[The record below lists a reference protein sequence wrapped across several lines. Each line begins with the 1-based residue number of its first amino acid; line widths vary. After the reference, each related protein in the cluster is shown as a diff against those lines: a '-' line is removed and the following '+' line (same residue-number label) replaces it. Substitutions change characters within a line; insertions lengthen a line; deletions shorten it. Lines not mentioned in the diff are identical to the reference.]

1 MIIIN
6 SVSNTLFSFNGIE
19 YFRNYISVV
28 RGERIEIFNCYE
40 RDDVMLPLTHYSEV
54 SLNGITYSNATDLQ
68 SVLQTVIYSRAT
80 LGSDEVEVVEQ
91 NNIGKVIYLD
101 YVSGSDL
108 LTQVLGDINSQTT
121 LISATD
127 NPVFFTAYK
136 SASTSSV
143 AQKLRFQFMG
153 GKGTWGAGGTAVLP
167 SHLYQL
173 PPESLLPE
181 DITANSKSNVI
192 SLGQVTNEPEFLT
205 KANSAVRDLTDTSKL
220 HYFSYSLDSVLYLK
234 RFTGQPGEYDGT
246 QTVLTK
252 TDFNE
257 ATNSN
262 VQPGLYLPT
271 LKDITAVDSFTDSP
285 ITITD
290 NDTGDNITFSGS
302 SIKHTSVNG
311 DTTILDYQPNTE
323 DVTYSIPAKTTDDVF
338 AMQSDVN
345 GITIVSNQSSS
356 ELYLKNVD
364 GTTLATIN
372 LGFLNNEGTT
382 FFYNETSEKLELKND
397 DGEVLSEVPVSAFVA
412 NLMQSVNFNGATPQT
427 LEFKDAE
434 GNVVDSVSFS
444 ISNIQGLQNALNGKI
459 STSHPS
465 NNITSDNLADWQKA
479 FNDYVSRRESSP
491 VAPEVFSGDM
501 NVMNKGTYM
510 TYLSTTAT
518 NKPFTQVSGLISVG
532 SATVGFQ
539 ILGSRTG
546 NELWFRPANGSY
558 GSWYRLWN
566 SGDFTLTGELG
577 TSEDLN
583 TYTETGIYTQN
594 SNVDA
599 SGGTNYPTP
608 YAGILK
614 VFRKG
619 DFIWQ
624 TYHSYSLQ
632 NEVFHRG
639 RNSSGSWVSWVRSWD
654 TSDFSQS
661 NIINWNTAFGWG
673 DFRDYGLGTDCKI
686 SSNWDSITQSG
697 FYRNGDSS
705 TVGIP
710 LAVGSIA
717 MLHMEVNGNAI
728 QMAFRSGGS
737 NYYIRRRTTSTWSSW
752 DSVLTSSNISTS
764 DTTNW
769 NTAYNR
775 GDFRDYG
782 LGESILPV
790 TDLTSSNANVNRFFR
805 FLSSANGS
813 GGFAGGAIS
822 MKYDN
827 APSTAFLGANG
838 SYAFVGYKS
847 GANATPQFY
856 KLWDTRNF
864 SQADVNNWNTAYNR
878 GDFKDYGLGSGL
890 ASNTALADDILSFN
904 STGIFRVSSTA
915 TNLPEVVNGFI
926 YRMYRGGSNAYV
938 VFYSDSGKIFK
949 NVKDGS
955 SWSGWERILS
965 SGDITIDSSIGDA
978 QDLNNFIKTGNY
990 SQTLNAQAAT
1000 GLNYPVPYAGMLEV
1014 FSNNITSGGGIKVY
1028 QKYHSY
1034 NNELYIRGNSAG
1046 IWSSWSKITKSSDLS
1061 GYLANSGGTMTGA
1074 IKYGS
1079 PTSNQTS
1086 FIGTQLAGTEIGYT
1100 AWMLQNLD
1108 YDSSNQKFT
1117 KPRASLLSLAL
1128 ALGTGDK
1135 ALRLMYAPNAV
1146 SNGDDA
1152 DLNTVFS
1159 VDSQGRIITQEHG
1172 TSEQWNEVY
1181 NDKDKFLRNQADG
1194 TPGSLLG
1201 GASLT
1206 DLNNILTGIAWV
1218 SNTISNLP
1226 SGQAFHIIS
1235 LAGTDSYQSQLA
1247 LRSSNFYLRSKEAGS
1262 WQSWK
1267 RIWHSGDFSQ
1277 TNIDNWNASWSNK
1290 KIDAIYVNG
1299 GDGTD
1304 ANIEFSGAG
1313 GHKFSYGSGTWLANR
1328 AWSAYGGLIT
1338 FKRNDINAHGLQFQ
1352 YDVGHLNPIGG
1363 RLAFRTAGDTIKPWK
1378 TIWNDSDFTQSNID
1392 NWNTAYNRGDYKDY
1406 GLGVTVPITY
1416 PSTDLND
1423 ISVPNGTYAVVEASV
1438 SNIPITNSGTITVER
1453 YSTYITQKYQAV
1465 NAGDVVRMFIRHYK
1479 AGAASWTPWREI
1491 WTDEN
1496 FSPDDKAEV
1505 SDTLSFKGIIPS
1517 NDDINNYT
1525 VNGFYS
1531 TESSTTANLP
1541 VEDKG
1546 ILTVASNGNDHSQ
1559 TYTNYN
1565 SNEFYFRTSNP
1576 SGGAWNS
1583 WERVAKSSERV
1594 INDTLT
1600 TPPSAASLNALYASE
1615 KPTFTVI
1622 APNVEKGNM
1631 YVKTNDGW
1639 LVFTGNT
1646 VF

>member
-19 YFRNYISVV
+19 YFRNYISVI

-91 NNIGKVIYLD
+91 NNVGKVIYLD

-136 SASTSSV
+136 SASTASV

-153 GKGTWGAGGTAVLP
+153 GKGTWGAGGSAVLP

-246 QTVLTK
+246 QTVLTE
-252 TDFNE
+252 TDFND

-290 NDTGDNITFSGS
+290 NNTGDNITFSGS

-323 DVTYSIPAKTTDDVF
+323 DVTYSIPAKSTDDVF

-345 GITIVSNQSSS
+345 GITIVANQSAS

-412 NLMQSVNFNGATPQT
+412 NLMQSVNFNGSTPQT

-434 GNVVDSVSFS
+434 GNVVDSVTFTV
-444 ISNIQGLQNALNGKI
+444 SNIQGLQNALDGKI
-459 STSHPS
+459 STYHPS
-465 NNITSDNLADWQKA
+465 NNITSGNLADWQKA
-479 FNDYVSRRESSP
+479 FTDYVSRRESSP
-491 VAPEVFSGDM
+491 VVSETFNGDM
-501 NVMNKGTYM
+501 NTMNKGTYM
-510 TYLSTTAT
+510 TYMSTTAT
-518 NKPFTQVSGLISVG
+518 NKPFTQVGGLISIG
-532 SATVGFQ
+532 SANVGFQ
-539 ILGSRTG
+539 ILGSRDG
-546 NELWFRPANGSY
+546 NELWFRSYSGTY

-566 SGDFTLTGELG
+566 SEDFTLTGELG
-577 TSEDLN
+577 ASEDLN
-583 TYTETGIYTQN
+583 TYTETGIYTQD

-632 NEVFHRG
+632 NEIFHRG
-639 RNSSGSWVSWVRSWD
+639 RNSSGNWVSWVRSWD
-654 TSDFSQS
+654 NSDFSQS
-661 NIINWNTAFGWG
+661 NI
-673 DFRDYGLGTDCKI
+673 
-686 SSNWDSITQSG
+686 
-697 FYRNGDSS
+697 
-705 TVGIP
+705 
-710 LAVGSIA
+710 
-717 MLHMEVNGNAI
+717 
-728 QMAFRSGGS
+728 
-737 NYYIRRRTTSTWSSW
+737 
-752 DSVLTSSNISTS
+752 
-764 DTTNW
+764 
-769 NTAYNR
+769 
-775 GDFRDYG
+775 
-782 LGESILPV
+782 
-790 TDLTSSNANVNRFFR
+790 
-805 FLSSANGS
+805 
-813 GGFAGGAIS
+813 
-822 MKYDN
+822 
-827 APSTAFLGANG
+827 
-838 SYAFVGYKS
+838 
-847 GANATPQFY
+847 
-856 KLWDTRNF
+856 
-864 SQADVNNWNTAYNR
+864 NNWNSVYA
-878 GDFKDYGLGSGL
+878 DK
-890 ASNTALADDILSFN
+890 SN
-904 STGIFRVSSTA
+904 
-915 TNLPEVVNGFI
+915 
-926 YRMYRGGSNAYV
+926 Y
-938 VFYSDSGKIFK
+938 
-949 NVKDGS
+949 
-955 SWSGWERILS
+955 
-965 SGDITIDSSIGDA
+965 
-978 QDLNNFIKTGNY
+978 
-990 SQTLNAQAAT
+990 
-1000 GLNYPVPYAGMLEV
+1000 
-1014 FSNNITSGGGIKVY
+1014 
-1028 QKYHSY
+1028 
-1034 NNELYIRGNSAG
+1034 
-1046 IWSSWSKITKSSDLS
+1046 
-1061 GYLANSGGTMTGA
+1061 
-1074 IKYGS
+1074 
-1079 PTSNQTS
+1079 
-1086 FIGTQLAGTEIGYT
+1086 
-1100 AWMLQNLD
+1100 
-1108 YDSSNQKFT
+1108 
-1117 KPRASLLSLAL
+1117 
-1128 ALGTGDK
+1128 
-1135 ALRLMYAPNAV
+1135 
-1146 SNGDDA
+1146 
-1152 DLNTVFS
+1152 
-1159 VDSQGRIITQEHG
+1159 
-1172 TSEQWNEVY
+1172 
-1181 NDKDKFLRNQADG
+1181 LRNQADG
-1194 TPGSLLG
+1194 TVGNYLG
-1201 GASLT
+1201 GTSIT
-1206 DLNNILTGIAWV
+1206 NINNLITGMVWTSGSV
-1218 SNTISNLP
+1218 LNLP
-1226 SGQAFHIIS
+1226 SAVSYLVFS
-1235 LAGTDSYQSQLA
+1235 LSGSNGYSAQLA
-1247 LRSSNFYLRSKEAGS
+1247 MRNTNFFFRANENGT
-1262 WQSWK
+1262 WGSWK
-1267 RIWHSGDFSQ
+1267 RIWHADDFSQ
-1277 TNIDNWNASWSNK
+1277 TNIENWDASWSNK
-1290 KIDAIYVNG
+1290 KIDSIYVNG

-1352 YDVGHLNPIGG
+1352 YDVGHLNPTGG
-1363 RLAFRTAGDTIKPWK
+1363 RLAFRTSGDTIKPWK
-1378 TIWNDSDFTQSNID
+1378 TIWNDGDFTQSNID
-1392 NWNTAYNRGDYKDY
+1392 NWNTAYNRGDFKDYGLGESILPVTDLTSPNANVNRFFRFLSSANGSGGFAGGAVSIRYDNTPSTSFIGANGSYAFVGYKNGENATPQFYKLWDARNFTQSNIDNWTTAYNRGDYKDY
-1406 GLGVTVPITY
+1406 GLGTNALSLNNFDIITQTGFYYSQGNTVGAPTTNSSISLMHIDQGTNATQFAMRSGTDEYWLRRRVGSTWSSWVNIWTSQNFTTTDISNWNAAYNRGDYKDYGLGINTSLIY
-1416 PSTDLND
+1416 PETDLN
-1423 ISVPNGTYAVVEASV
+1423 STTVPNGFYTVPNTIL
-1438 SNIPITNSGTITVER
+1438 NIPTNAGGALTVER

-1479 AGAASWTPWREI
+1479 TGAASWTPWREV

-1496 FSPDDKAEV
+1496 FSPNDKAEV
-1505 SDTLSFKGIIPS
+1505 NDTLSFKGIIPS
-1517 NDDINNYT
+1517 NDDINSYT

-1576 SGGAWNS
+1576 SGGGWNS
-1583 WERVAKSSERV
+1583 WEKVAKSSERV

-1600 TPPSAASLNALYASE
+1600 TPPSAASLTALYPSV

>member
-91 NNIGKVIYLD
+91 NNVGKVIYLD

-136 SASTSSV
+136 SASTASV

-153 GKGTWGAGGTAVLP
+153 GKGTWGAGGSAVLP

-205 KANSAVRDLTDTSKL
+205 KANSAIRDLTDTSKL

-246 QTVLTK
+246 QTVFTE

-290 NDTGDNITFSGS
+290 NNTGDNITFSGS

-311 DTTILDYQPNTE
+311 DITTLDYQPNTE
-323 DVTYSIPAKTTDDVF
+323 DVTYSIPAKSTDDVF

-345 GITIVSNQSSS
+345 GITIVSNQSAS

-412 NLMQSVNFNGATPQT
+412 NLMQSVNFNGSTPQT

-434 GNVVDSVSFS
+434 GNVVDSVTFTV
-444 ISNIQGLQNALNGKI
+444 SNIQGLQNALDGKI

-479 FNDYVSRRESSP
+479 FTDYVSRRESLP
-491 VAPEVFSGDM
+491 VISETFNGDM
-501 NVMNKGTYM
+501 NTMNKGTYM
-510 TYLSTTAT
+510 TYMSTTAT
-518 NKPFTQVSGLISVG
+518 NKPFSNVGGLISVG
-532 SATVGFQ
+532 SVNVGFQ
-539 ILGSRTG
+539 ILGSRDG
-546 NELWFRPANGSY
+546 NELWFRSYSGTY

-566 SGDFTLTGELG
+566 SKDFTLTRELG
-577 TSEDLN
+577 ASEDLN
-583 TYTETGIYTQN
+583 TYTETGIYTQD

-654 TSDFSQS
+654 TSDFSQTNINNWNSVYADKSNYLRNQADGTVGNYLGGTSITNLNNLITGMVWTSGSVLNLPSAVSYLVFSLSGSNGYSAQLAMRNTNFFFRAQENGTWGSWKRIWHAGDFSQTNIDNWDASWNNKKIDAIYVNGGDSTDANIEFSGAGGHKFSYGSGTWLANRAWSAYGGLITFKRNDINTHGLQFQYDVGHLNPTGGRLAFRTAGDTIKPWKTIWNDGDFSQS
-661 NIINWNTAFGWG
+661 NI
-673 DFRDYGLGTDCKI
+673 D
-686 SSNWDSITQSG
+686 
-697 FYRNGDSS
+697 
-705 TVGIP
+705 
-710 LAVGSIA
+710 
-717 MLHMEVNGNAI
+717 
-728 QMAFRSGGS
+728 
-737 NYYIRRRTTSTWSSW
+737 
-752 DSVLTSSNISTS
+752 
-764 DTTNW
+764 NW

-775 GDFRDYG
+775 GDF
-782 LGESILPV
+782 
-790 TDLTSSNANVNRFFR
+790 
-805 FLSSANGS
+805 
-813 GGFAGGAIS
+813 
-822 MKYDN
+822 M
-827 APSTAFLGANG
+827 
-838 SYAFVGYKS
+838 
-847 GANATPQFY
+847 
-856 KLWDTRNF
+856 
-864 SQADVNNWNTAYNR
+864 
-878 GDFKDYGLGSGL
+878 DYGLGSGL

-915 TNLPEVVNGFI
+915 TNLPEVDNGFI
-926 YRMYRGGSNAYV
+926 YRMYRGSSNAYL
-938 VFYSDSGKIFK
+938 VFYSDSGKVFK

-955 SWSGWERILS
+955 SWSGWESILS
-965 SGDITIDSSIGDA
+965 SGDITIDSSIFDA
-978 QDLNNFIKTGNY
+978 QDLNNFTKTGNY

-1061 GYLANSGGTMTGA
+1061 GYLAKSGGTMTGA

-1079 PTSNQTS
+1079 PTLNQTS
-1086 FIGTQLAGTEIGYT
+1086 FLGTQIANTNTGYT

-1108 YDSSNQKFT
+1108 YDSINDKFI
-1117 KPRASLLSLAL
+1117 KPRGSLTSRAL
-1128 ALGTGDK
+1128 AIGTGEK
-1135 ALRLMYAPNAV
+1135 ALRFMTAPTST

-1152 DLNTVFS
+1152 DLSTVFS
-1159 VDSQGRIITQEHG
+1159 VDITGKIETENNG
-1172 TSEQWNEVY
+1172 NSEQWNQVY
-1181 NDKDKFLRNQADG
+1181 SDKNNYLRNQADG

-1201 GASLT
+1201 LASISDID
-1206 DLNNILTGIAWV
+1206 DLATGMAWV
-1218 SNTISNLP
+1218 SGTISNLP
-1226 SGQAFHIIS
+1226 SSMAYHVIS
-1235 LAGTDSYQSQLA
+1235 LAGRTDYQSQLA
-1247 LRSSNFYLRSKEAGS
+1247 LRGDNFYIRSKEADS

-1267 RIWHSGDFSQ
+1267 RIWH
-1277 TNIDNWNASWSNK
+1277 
-1290 KIDAIYVNG
+1290 
-1299 GDGTD
+1299 
-1304 ANIEFSGAG
+1304 AG
-1313 GHKFSYGSGTWLANR
+1313 
-1328 AWSAYGGLIT
+1328 
-1338 FKRNDINAHGLQFQ
+1338 
-1352 YDVGHLNPIGG
+1352 
-1363 RLAFRTAGDTIKPWK
+1363 
-1378 TIWNDSDFTQSNID
+1378 DFTQSNID
-1392 NWNTAYNRGDYKDY
+1392 NWNTAYNRGDFKDY

-1416 PSTDLND
+1416 PTTDLND
-1423 ISVPNGTYAVVEASV
+1423 ISVPNGTYAVAGASV
-1438 SNIPITNSGTITVER
+1438 SNIPITNSGTITIER

-1479 AGAASWTPWREI
+1479 TGSASWTPWREI

-1496 FSPDDKAEV
+1496 FSPDDKADV
-1505 SDTLSFKGIIPS
+1505 NDTLSFKGIIPS
-1517 NDDINNYT
+1517 NDDINSYT
-1525 VNGFYS
+1525 ANGFYS
-1531 TESSTTANLP
+1531 TESSTTTNLP
-1541 VEDKG
+1541 VDDKG

-1576 SGGAWNS
+1576 SGGGWNS

-1600 TPPSAASLNALYASE
+1600 TPPSTASLNALYPSA

-1639 LVFTGNT
+1639 LVFAGNT
-1646 VF
+1646 VA

>member
-136 SASTSSV
+136 SASTASV

-153 GKGTWGAGGTAVLP
+153 GKGTWGAGGNAVLP

-181 DITANSKSNVI
+181 DITTNSKSNVI

-205 KANSAVRDLTDTSKL
+205 KVNSSVRDLTDTSKL

-246 QTVLTK
+246 QTVLTE
-252 TDFNE
+252 TDFND

-271 LKDITAVDSFTDSP
+271 LKDITAVDSFTDTP
-285 ITITD
+285 ITVTD
-290 NDTGDNITFSGS
+290 NNTGDNITFSGS

-311 DTTILDYQPNTE
+311 DTTTLDYQPNTE
-323 DVTYSIPAKTTDDVF
+323 DVTYSIPAKSTDDIF

-345 GITIVSNQSSS
+345 GITIVSNQSAS

-434 GNVVDSVSFS
+434 GNVVDSVTFTV
-444 ISNIQGLQNALNGKI
+444 SNIQGLQALLDAKI
-459 STSHPS
+459 SYADMDSVPTSVSNNVVKSGGIYDMIRKYVVSTETNLDNYNEAGYFLTPSSGVLNLPNGFSQTRYTLTVNAANLNYGSQILVSCGGDGAIAIRRKSNTWGAWSVIALDSNVVKTIGDQTSINGTKGWIARQIYNGVITKPFPDIKRHKYLASYSSNAAAVSGGIRVAIPMAVSSMWTMKLKVIEYSAAFPS
-465 NNITSDNLADWQKA
+465 NSNTVSYFEISGYGTNLVANKSVWCSNPNNYTQVRHGRNNADNKTVIFIDKSTAFAYPKVIIENIDFYYSGYDG
-479 FNDYVSRRESSP
+479 NDYYDTTKYECSITTDESDFVQNSIITNNQFVRDNYYLDNNISSTYTRP
-491 VAPEVFSGDM
+491 VNSGSYGLSGASINDLPI
-501 NVMNKGTYM
+501 GTY
-510 TYLSTTAT
+510 TATLSTNTT
-518 NKPFTQVSGLISVG
+518 DTPFTSVGGLISIG
-532 SATVGFQ
+532 ATNAQGTQ

-546 NELWFRPANGSY
+546 NELWFRPYSTTY
-558 GSWYRLWN
+558 GSWHRLWN
-566 SGDFTLTGELG
+566 SGDFTE
-577 TSEDLN
+577 SDV
-583 TYTETGIYTQN
+583 
-594 SNVDA
+594 SN
-599 SGGTNYPTP
+599 
-608 YAGILK
+608 
-614 VFRKG
+614 
-619 DFIWQ
+619 
-624 TYHSYSLQ
+624 
-632 NEVFHRG
+632 
-639 RNSSGSWVSWVRSWD
+639 WD
-654 TSDFSQS
+654 
-661 NIINWNTAFGWG
+661 TAFGWG
-673 DFRDYGLGTDCKI
+673 NHTGQYLPLGADIPTDADLDTYLQTGIFIQRFNFQAAAGTNYPVPLKGFLEVLRTPEGLI
-686 SSNWDSITQSG
+686 SQKYHVTG
-697 FYRNGDSS
+697 GD
-705 TVGIP
+705 
-710 LAVGSIA
+710 
-717 MLHMEVNGNAI
+717 EN
-728 QMAFRSGGS
+728 
-737 NYYIRRRTTSTWSSW
+737 NYYIRIFGNSWSSW
-752 DSVLTSSNISTS
+752 KKLLSNI
-764 DTTNW
+764 D
-769 NTAYNR
+769 
-775 GDFRDYG
+775 
-782 LGESILPV
+782 I
-790 TDLTSSNANVNRFFR
+790 TDSNIA
-805 FLSSANGS
+805 
-813 GGFAGGAIS
+813 
-822 MKYDN
+822 
-827 APSTAFLGANG
+827 
-838 SYAFVGYKS
+838 
-847 GANATPQFY
+847 
-856 KLWDTRNF
+856 
-864 SQADVNNWNTAYNR
+864 NWNTAYNR
-878 GDFKDYGLGSGL
+878 GDFKDFGHGSGL
-890 ASNTALADDILSFN
+890 ASNTALENDILVF
-904 STGIFRVSSTA
+904 STTGVFRVASTA
-915 TNLPEVVNGFI
+915 INLPEADNGFI

-955 SWSGWERILS
+955 SWSGWEKILTS
-965 SGDITIDSSIGDA
+965 LDITIDGSIGDA
-978 QDLNNFIKTGNY
+978 QDLNNFTKTGNY

-1000 GLNYPVPYAGMLEV
+1000 GLNYPIPNAGMLEV

-1034 NNELYIRGNSAG
+1034 NNEVYIRGNSAG

-1061 GYLANSGGTMTGA
+1061 GYLPKSGDTMTGA

-1079 PTSNQTS
+1079 PTQNQTS
-1086 FIGTQLAGTEIGYT
+1086 FIGTSIAGKDIGYT
-1100 AWMLQNLD
+1100 SWMLQNLD
-1108 YDSSNQKFT
+1108 YDIVNDKFT
-1117 KPRASLLSLAL
+1117 KPRANLISLAL
-1128 ALGTGDK
+1128 GLGTGNK

-1152 DLNTVFS
+1152 DLSTVFS

-1172 TSEQWNEVY
+1172 TSE
-1181 NDKDKFLRNQADG
+1181 
-1194 TPGSLLG
+1194 
-1201 GASLT
+1201 
-1206 DLNNILTGIAWV
+1206 
-1218 SNTISNLP
+1218 
-1226 SGQAFHIIS
+1226 
-1235 LAGTDSYQSQLA
+1235 
-1247 LRSSNFYLRSKEAGS
+1247 
-1262 WQSWK
+1262 
-1267 RIWHSGDFSQ
+1267 
-1277 TNIDNWNASWSNK
+1277 
-1290 KIDAIYVNG
+1290 
-1299 GDGTD
+1299 
-1304 ANIEFSGAG
+1304 
-1313 GHKFSYGSGTWLANR
+1313 
-1328 AWSAYGGLIT
+1328 
-1338 FKRNDINAHGLQFQ
+1338 
-1352 YDVGHLNPIGG
+1352 
-1363 RLAFRTAGDTIKPWK
+1363 
-1378 TIWNDSDFTQSNID
+1378 
-1392 NWNTAYNRGDYKDY
+1392 NWNTAYNRGDFKDY
-1406 GLGVTVPITY
+1406 GLGINTTLIY
-1416 PSTDLND
+1416 PETDLNS
-1423 ISVPNGTYAVVEASV
+1423 ITVPNGFYTVPNTIL
-1438 SNIPITNSGTITVER
+1438 NIPTNAGGALTVER

-1479 AGAASWTPWREI
+1479 TGSASWTPWREI

-1505 SDTLSFKGIIPS
+1505 NDTLSFKGIIPS

-1546 ILTVASNGNDHSQ
+1546 ILTVTSNGNDHSQ

-1565 SNEFYFRTSNP
+1565 SNEFYFRTSSP
-1576 SGGAWNS
+1576 SGGGWNS

-1594 INDTLT
+1594 INNTLT
-1600 TPPSAASLNALYASE
+1600 SPPTAASLNSLYPSVNA
-1615 KPTFTVI
+1615 TFTVI

-1631 YVKTNDGW
+1631 YVKTDNGW